1 MATHEKYLVMVPAYN
16 AARTITT
23 VIDKLSKLK
32 FYFDIL
38 VVDNHSEDRTLDV
51 AKKAFEKRGM
61 KNFVLLRNYK
71 NIGYGG
77 SQKVALNFCI
87 YHDYTKM
94 IVVHSDGQYP
104 VEEILRLIATN
115 KRSGTA
121 MTMGTRLRHKDVKKV
136 MPVWRLFGNRVISAI
151 SRWAY
156 KMNLDE
162 FSSEFRIY
170 DIDFMKRIDFD
181 WCDNV
186 AHYSTDSIL
195 AIIKNRGKID
205 QIVIPCAY
213 PKYASHPP
221 TLDIIK
227 YCIYNVSRAMFYKA
241 FKR

>member
-1 MATHEKYLVMVPAYN
+1 MREKYLVMVPAYN
-16 AARTITT
+16 AAKTISI
-23 VIDKLSKLK
+23 VIGRLSKLK
-32 FYFDIL
+32 FDFDIL
-38 VVDNHSEDRTLDV
+38 VVDNHSTDRTLDV

-61 KNFVLLRNYK
+61 KNFILLRNHK

-77 SQKVALNFCI
+77 SQKVALNFCV

-94 IVVHSDGQYP
+94 VVVHSDDQYP
-104 VEEILRLIATN
+104 VEEIPRLILAN
-115 KRSGTA
+115 KRSGAA

-136 MPVWRLFGNRVISAI
+136 MPAWRLFGNSVISAI

-156 KMNLDE
+156 DMKLDE

-170 DIDFMKRIDFD
+170 DINFMKHIDFE
-181 WCDNV
+181 WCDNA

-195 AIIKNRGKID
+195 AIIKNKGKID

-213 PKYASHPP
+213 PKNASHPP
-221 TLDIIK
+221 TLDIIR
-227 YCIYNVSRAMFYKA
+227 YCIYNVSRALFYKA